1 MAEVH
6 LQPQPELDDD
16 GQTRVRCD
24 RPGVA
29 AVSNVIGD
37 PAAVVQWIALLC
49 DTAGLEYDDSVDGEV
64 TISIPPG
71 S

>member
-1 MAEVH
+1 MGQ
-6 LQPQPELDDD
+6 QPQPELDDD
-16 GQTRVRCD
+16 GLTRVRCD
-24 RPGVA
+24 RPGIS

-37 PAAVVQWIALLC
+37 QNAVIQWIADLC
-49 DTAGLEYDDSVDGEV
+49 YVAGLEYDDSTSGEV